1 MHILYTHIYTM
12 LVITHDMLYYA
23 IPQNSFSPWLHED
36 TLRGTTIRS
45 YLHIR
50 LTLLTTNNTLSPNI

>member
-36 TLRGTTIRS
+36 TYRTAGHYNKKLSS
-45 YLHIR
+45 Y
-50 LTLLTTNNTLSPNI
+50 